1 MVSSEE
7 LKVINNTITFVKT
20 TLRNAEGGHDWFHIQ
35 RVLNTAIT
43 IVKRENANEFVVQLG
58 ALLHDIADSKFHNGD
73 ETVGPKIAREF
84 LFSQNVDSSVIEH
97 VVNIINAVSYK
108 GGHNSSTFNSLELQI
123 VQDADR
129 LDALGAIGIARTF
142 NYGGFK
148 NRTLC

>member
-84 LFSQNVDSSVIEH
+84 LFSQNKYYMLVP
-97 VVNIINAVSYK
+97 NM
-108 GGHNSSTFNSLELQI
+108 STQLQI
-123 VQDADR
+123 IAMGGLR
-129 LDALGAIGIARTF
+129 L
-142 NYGGFK
+142 
-148 NRTLC
+148 